1 MQVEQLTPVL
11 LSKAFRGK
19 MVPQDP
25 TDEPASVLLKRIRTE
40 REAQPISPKRV
51 LIDRKPNMSKMS
63 EESVKEVIRQLP
75 KEIFSFD
82 ELREKIP
89 SDYESLKD
97 ILFSLLD
104 EPEPSIVQIFDPEAL
119 TVCFAKEQK

>member
-1 MQVEQLTPVL
+1 
-11 LSKAFRGK
+11 
-19 MVPQDP
+19 
-25 TDEPASVLLKRIRTE
+25 
-40 REAQPISPKRV
+40 
-51 LIDRKPNMSKMS
+51 MSKMS